1 MPVGEVAHE
10 PAPTP
15 TPLPEPAVELYLIR
29 HGNAKKLQGE
39 SYVTAPLTELG
50 RRQATR
56 TGEYLAREGIVF
68 DGYYCSAL
76 KRAIETATLIG
87 DKTGQTPTIR
97 PGIQEMEYREIP
109 ATVAAELVART
120 GMLNRYFQER
130 VGKPIRFPM
139 IGRVA
144 ASMMNILALHSNGR
158 LGVVVHGG
166 VISSV
171 MAWYFPG
178 ERRRWWGTTVGNCSI
193 TRLLVTQERV
203 ALVEFDSV
211 AHLGDLAA
219 SAHMRNYTFSGDEGV

>member
-1 MPVGEVAHE
+1 MQETPRTI
-10 PAPTP
+10 PAA
-15 TPLPEPAVELYLIR
+15 PAVDLYLIR

-39 SYVTAPLTELG
+39 TYVTAPLTELG

-56 TGEYLAREGIVF
+56 TGEYFAQQGILF

-87 DKTGQTPTIR
+87 EQTGQAPIIR

-120 GMLNRYFQER
+120 GLLDRYFQER
-130 VGKPIRFPM
+130 VGKAIRFPM

-144 ASMMNILALHSNGR
+144 KGMMSILAQHSNGR

-171 MAWYFPG
+171 LAWYFPG
-178 ERRRWWGTTVGNCSI
+178 ERRRWWRDTVGNCSI
-193 TRLLVTQERV
+193 TRIQVAQGCATLV
-203 ALVEFDSV
+203 ALDEV
-211 AHLGDLAA
+211 AHLGELAA
-219 SAHMRNYTFSGDEGV
+219 TAHLRNYTFTGDEGV

>member
-1 MPVGEVAHE
+1 MMQASELRQGTP
-10 PAPTP
+10 PTISS
-15 TPLPEPAVELYLIR
+15 ERAVEVYLIR

-39 SYVTAPLTELG
+39 TYVTAPLTELG

-56 TGEYLAREGIVF
+56 TGEYLEQQGILF

-76 KRAIETATLIG
+76 KRALETATLIG
-87 DKTGQTPTIR
+87 AQTGQKPIIR

-120 GMLNRYFQER
+120 GMLDRYFQER
-130 VGKPIRFPM
+130 VGKAIRFPM

-144 ASMMNILALHSNGR
+144 EGMLSMLAQHSQGR

-171 MAWYFPG
+171 LAWYFPG
-178 ERRRWWGTTVGNCSI
+178 ERRRWWRDTVGNCSI
-193 TRLLVTQERV
+193 TRIQVTSGRATLV
-203 ALVEFDSV
+203 AFDEV
-211 AHLGDLAA
+211 THLGELAVTAHL
-219 SAHMRNYTFSGDEGV
+219 RNYTFTGDEGV